1 MVVKELHGILELV
14 SCDYVGDNIYITYR
28 LLDHRGGNGC
38 HGDGGERVG

>member
-28 LLDHRGGNGC
+28 LLDHRGVTVAIEIVVN
-38 HGDGGERVG
+38 E